1 MRKKNK
7 MERQDQILKKIKS
20 IQDNYKAELEK
31 KEDDSI
37 SFLDQF
43 NDLIRTIFNDSSVTI
58 YDALDKDKLEKWK
71 NRSFFRKFK
80 NFISSNYKNFF
91 YIFLLISI
99 TGFLVSEA
107 LEFYAIDGIIT
118 TKTYIKAILTE
129 LCFIF
134 LSGYRSDTKAQT
146 IAVGILRASIFC
158 LMIFVITSKTFME
171 STKNSSNTTA
181 IQEQVVLL
189 EQQIKQ
195 KETDIAYYRDV
206 KQWSNTAKQLIK
218 EKDILVKNLLEL
230 KQKQASGAT
239 VQISD
244 LVRYKAYGNAFFRT
258 LLLFISILI
267 TRRIFS
273 F

>member
-1 MRKKNK
+1 
-7 MERQDQILKKIKS
+7 MERQEQILKKVKS

-31 KEDDSI
+31 KEDDST

-43 NDLIRTIFNDSSVTI
+43 IDLIRTIFNDSSVTI
-58 YDALDKDKLEKWK
+58 YDSLDEEKLERWK
-71 NRSFFRKFK
+71 NRSFFRKIK

-91 YIFLLISI
+91 YVFLLISI

-134 LSGYRSDTKAQT
+134 LSGYRSDTKEQK
-146 IAVGILRASIFC
+146 IAVGILRACIFC

-171 STKNSSNTTA
+171 STKNSSNTTS

-218 EKDILVKNLLEL
+218 EKDVLVKNLLEL

-244 LVRYKAYGNAFFRT
+244 LIRYKAYGNAFFRT